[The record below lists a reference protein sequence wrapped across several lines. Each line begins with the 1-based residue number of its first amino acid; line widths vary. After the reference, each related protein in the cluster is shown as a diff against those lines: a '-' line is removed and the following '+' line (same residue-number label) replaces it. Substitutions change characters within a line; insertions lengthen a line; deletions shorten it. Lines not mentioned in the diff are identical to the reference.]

1 MGRTLWAAKDFVR
14 ADAPPDH
21 MGFAGPE
28 LLAVLP
34 GCPPVFRPRH
44 LPDAARPTHELYPQ
58 ACPKSATPLQIIYE
72 LRHRPLEI
80 VLLLLGQL
88 VPIRVESTLDTTLPV
103 GSRVSRGLRA
113 PLE

>member
-1 MGRTLWAAKDFVR
+1 MR

-21 MGFAGPE
+21 VGFAGPE

-34 GCPPVFRPRH
+34 SCPPVFRPRH

-72 LRHRPLEI
+72 LREDCELRWSEI
-80 VLLLLGQL
+80 FREFGAG
-88 VPIRVESTLDTTLPV
+88 V
-103 GSRVSRGLRA
+103 G
-113 PLE
+113 